1 MRENSDIIIAIEN
14 DLNLFKSK
22 LKDYIYKKNGF
33 IKEMTEYVLSQKGK
47 YIRPIMVYSS
57 ARMFGDVNETCNNAA
72 VLLELVHTA
81 TLVHDDVVD
90 EADLRRGKPSVNA
103 VWKNKRAI
111 LIGDYLF
118 AKAMKIA
125 TEKEEYKLF
134 DIISPTVLN
143 MSIGE
148 LIQLNSSMENDFSE
162 ATYFE
167 IIKNKTASL
176 ISTCCK
182 VGAYAAGTNENN
194 QNIMSEF
201 GFNAGM
207 AFQIKDDIFDY
218 TINNKTGK
226 TACNDIIE
234 RKATLPLIGALK
246 NSSGRKKENLLQ
258 YWKNGKDVEYIKNL
272 ACDFV
277 HENGGIEYSEN
288 KMNQYYNA
296 AQAKLEYFPNSNAKT
311 AMRELLNFIVNRNN

>member
-1 MRENSDIIIAIEN
+1 MSLKEIKTALSDDISAFDTMFKEAVKSPVLLLNTINNYIIR
-14 DLNLFKSK
+14 
-22 LKDYIYKKNGF
+22 
-33 IKEMTEYVLSQKGK
+33 TKGK
-47 YIRPIMVYSS
+47 QMRPL
-57 ARMFGDVNETCNNAA
+57 F
-72 VLLELVHTA
+72 VLLAAKLNGGITHSSHVAASLIEILHTA

-167 IIKNKTASL
+167 IIKNKT
-176 ISTCCK
+176 K
-182 VGAYAAGTNENN
+182 
-194 QNIMSEF
+194 
-201 GFNAGM
+201 
-207 AFQIKDDIFDY
+207 
-218 TINNKTGK
+218 
-226 TACNDIIE
+226 
-234 RKATLPLIGALK
+234 
-246 NSSGRKKENLLQ
+246 
-258 YWKNGKDVEYIKNL
+258 W
-272 ACDFV
+272 
-277 HENGGIEYSEN
+277 
-288 KMNQYYNA
+288 
-296 AQAKLEYFPNSNAKT
+296 AQGC
-311 AMRELLNFIVNRNN
+311 